1 MTTAHRITDL
11 RDLDA
16 AFTIREQ
23 VFVGEQGVPLDLEYD
38 EYDRRDARH
47 YLARLADGTPAGA
60 ARWRETT
67 SGIKLERFAVLPQF
81 RNNQVGAALLQAV
94 LRDVLQEFPAAPVY
108 LNAQVGAVRFYERH
122 GFHKVGELFVEADIQ
137 HYKMVLG

>member
-38 EYDRRDARH
+38 QHDRRDARH
-47 YLARLADGTPAGA
+47 YLARLADGRPAGA
-60 ARWRETT
+60 ARWRETST
-67 SGIKLERFAVLPQF
+67 GIKLERFAVLPEF
-81 RNNQVGAALLQAV
+81 RNNQVGAALLHAV
-94 LRDVLQEFPAAPVY
+94 LADVLREFPAAPVY
-108 LNAQVGAVRFYERH
+108 LKDRKSVV
-122 GFHKVGELFVEADIQ
+122 
-137 HYKMVLG
+137 